1 MIKYYQVTQKQIISF
16 LSNALL
22 LSVSLLVVMG
32 IITFYKPV
40 SFTTSDD
47 YPHLLDYLEEQPLDD
62 RVLGAQSEFIEQAG
76 CSEDKPVIGWID
88 YQGQKIIVNSL
99 PEGKI
104 ASVCFS
110 SVDEANEQGY
120 FQRE

>member
-1 MIKYYQVTQKQIISF
+1 VTQKQIISF

-47 YPHLLDYLEEQPLDD
+47 YPHLIEYLEGQPVD
-62 RVLGAQSEFIEQAG
+62 RQVLGAQSEFIDNAG
-76 CSEDKPVIGWID
+76 CSQDKPIIGWID
-88 YQGQKIIVNSL
+88 YQGNKVIVDSL
-99 PEGKI
+99 PEGKL
-104 ASVCFS
+104 ASVCFR
-110 SVDEANEQGY
+110 DITEANEQGY